1 MLASYRILSEPHEA
15 LATMIVVA
23 EYPNPRSFVLLG
35 RGWVWVAGERDRA
48 SPRSDGVANLL
59 VS

>member
-23 EYPNPRSFVLLG
+23 EYPNPRSFLLLG
-35 RGWVWVAGERDRA
+35 GVGVGLRVGETEIVREA
-48 SPRSDGVANLL
+48 MV
-59 VS
+59 